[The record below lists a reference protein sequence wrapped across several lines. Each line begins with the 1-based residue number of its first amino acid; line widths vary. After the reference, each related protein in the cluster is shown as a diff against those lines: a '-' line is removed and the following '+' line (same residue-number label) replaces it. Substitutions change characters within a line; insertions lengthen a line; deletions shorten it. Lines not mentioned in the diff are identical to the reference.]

1 MLHTAATMSTE
12 EREFDQEQQQ
22 LYLVMGGEVTDPRG
36 VHFVDLN
43 KLDIKGVF
51 ATYEAAI
58 KVWRAA
64 AQQTVDNAFMK
75 YIVVRLR

>member
-1 MLHTAATMSTE
+1 MSTE

-22 LYLVMGGEVTDPRG
+22 LFLVLGGEVTDPRG
-36 VHFVDLN
+36 VHFVDLK
-43 KLDIKGVF
+43 KLDIQGVF
-51 ATYEAAI
+51 ATYEEAI

>member
-1 MLHTAATMSTE
+1 MSTE

-22 LYLVMGGEVTDPRG
+22 LFLVLGGEVTDPRG
-36 VHFVDLN
+36 VHFVDPE

-58 KVWRAA
+58 KVWRGA

>member
-1 MLHTAATMSTE
+1 MSTD

-22 LYLVMGGEVTDPRG
+22 LFLVMGGEVDDPRG
-36 VHFVDLN
+36 VHVVDLEQ
-43 KLDIKGVF
+43 LDIKGVF
-51 ATYEAAI
+51 PTYEAAI
-58 KVWRAA
+58 KTWRAA